1 MRNFFKNLFKRGSRL
16 DLVALNIELEDKLL
30 RAEDMAKTMR
40 ELYNN
45 AVARETMFARSGKQ
59 FEEMYLDA
67 KRELVA
73 LRTVS
78 AEQDRLIDILRR
90 QVEALSK

>member
-16 DLVALNIELEDKLL
+16 DLVARNIELEDRL
-30 RAEDMAKTMR
+30 RRSEDMCRMFQ

-45 AVARETMFARSGKQ
+45 ATARESQFARSSKQ

-73 LRTVS
+73 LRAVS